1 MPLETQL
8 TKGALDRA
16 GDVLRNDN
24 SDSPKISDNS
34 DRQAAL
40 RILSIRRLGHVPV
53 LAAFRALLL
62 DVARSYSDSL
72 AGKEQDAFVAMRLKC
87 LVSIELKLRR
97 LKTRLSR
104 MQDLAGLRV
113 VLPTV
118 DDVRAFHEALLNA
131 DVSAMGSMSS
141 MSSMSAESL
150 PAKDYIASPK
160 ADGYRSIHQVFRCRD
175 ETLSG
180 PQDLYVEVQ
189 IRTHLQHAWATAVE
203 TYGAIERMSLKT
215 GEGTEDTR
223 RFFALASALLSHKEG
238 TPVREEFEGFTLR
251 ELGRDFSELE
261 AKLGVFDT
269 LLGAPLEARNVIGE
283 AGDYTLMRLDLTRG
297 ELALTPFE
305 AEEAATACDRY
316 LSTETRC
323 LGDASKLVVLVSAE
337 AAAAYAAGDHVDRA
351 DPVDPAG
358 RLGILPAA
366 YPNYVLD
373 ARPFVEAMRSIL
385 AEVR

>member
-24 SDSPKISDNS
+24 SDNS

-40 RILSIRRLGHVPV
+40 RILSIRRLAHVPA
-53 LAAFRALLL
+53 LTAFRAVLL
-62 DVARSYSDSL
+62 DVARSRSGAL
-72 AGKEQDAFVAMRLKC
+72 AGKERDAFVALRLKC
-87 LVSIELKLRR
+87 LASIELKLRR

-118 DDVRAFHEALLNA
+118 EDVRAFHEALLKA
-131 DVSAMGSMSS
+131 DVSAMGS

-160 ADGYRSIHQVFRCRD
+160 ADGYRSIHQVFRCRS
-175 ETLSG
+175 ETASG
-180 PQDLYVEVQ
+180 SPDLYVEVQ
-189 IRTHLQHAWATAVE
+189 IRTRLQRAWATAVE

-215 GEGTEDTR
+215 GEGPGEAK

-238 TPVREEFEGFTLR
+238 MPVREEFAGLSPR
-251 ELGRDFSELE
+251 ELGREFSKLE

-269 LLGAPLEARNVIGE
+269 LARYVLEPRDVIGE
-283 AGDYTLMRLDLTRG
+283 AGDYTLMCLDLARG
-297 ELALTPFE
+297 ELTLTPFE
-305 AEEAATACDRY
+305 AEEAASACDRY
-316 LSTETRC
+316 LLTETRYR
-323 LGDASKLVVLVSAE
+323 GDASKLVVLVSAE
-337 AAAAYAAGDHVDRA
+337 STETGVAGDHVDHA
-351 DPVDPAG
+351 EPVDPAD